1 MKMDCRKKSILWSSI
16 ALLVLGVFIF
26 IAPAQAW
33 NNHDTIAKTDY
44 GKLKGYVD
52 EDKEVLV
59 WKGVPYAKP
68 PVRDLRW
75 KAPEDPEPWHG
86 VRDAISPAPKCTQLF
101 TTEEWI
107 RTGVVDSESSED
119 CLYVD
124 IYRPERPAYQHERLP
139 VYVWIHGGSNNFGS
153 GRDYDGSVLAAQSDV
168 VVVVVQYRLGPLGW
182 LYHPAIQTGHDKLSD
197 SGNFGTLDHAQALKW
212 IHKNIDAFG
221 GNPHNVTITGESA
234 GAHNT
239 MNMVISPLGK
249 GLFHKAMSESGG
261 MRTVPPLTTTDLKI
275 VPGRTQANDIIEKLL
290 MYKAGIIPPVTPAT
304 RAIYTQLRIDM
315 ENAGTLEALL
325 RLTTAGD
332 FFLAIVT
339 YGSVPTFPVIE
350 DGTVMPVGGW
360 IPAIQAGKY
369 NKVPIILGSNEYE
382 SKSFMPLYGPA
393 IKPLGVPPG
402 PPGSHTWFDLIHV
415 LRKDTTPLLT
425 VDDVLPT
432 QHDKDLY
439 ELTGYYGSRNWKAKF
454 VDTVAHELVK
464 VQDDVYAYL
473 FKWGGIGSGPSPF
486 DFIYGA
492 GHASEIAF
500 FFGGDQGLFGY
511 PFVPANE
518 TGRKDLQH
526 AMMEYLKYFAWTGN
540 PNHYF
545 PCPPWLEKWSHFT
558 CLPKWKE
565 WSNHPG
571 APKAI
576 VFDAD
581 FNRAHIAMM
590 NEELTID
597 GPTGVTAT
605 FEAAM
610 TSKGL
615 SPLEKAAARV
625 FQFSSPW

>member
-1 MKMDCRKKSILWSSI
+1 MNCKKRSALWSSI

-33 NNHDTIAKTDY
+33 DNHDPIAKTDY

-52 EDKEVLV
+52 ENKEVLV

-68 PVRDLRW
+68 PVGDLRW
-75 KAPEDPEPWHG
+75 KTPEDPEPWYG
-86 VRDAISPAPKCTQLF
+86 VRDATSPAKKCTQLF

-107 RTGVVDSESSED
+107 RTGVVDPESSED

-124 IYRPERPAYQHERLP
+124 IYRPERPTYQWERLP

-153 GRDYDGSVLAAQSDV
+153 GRDYDGSVLANRSDV

-182 LYHPAIQTGHDKLSD
+182 LYHPAIQTGGILSN

-212 IHKNIDAFG
+212 IHENIESFG
-221 GNPHNVTITGESA
+221 GNPHNVTVTGESA

-249 GLFHKAMSESGG
+249 GLFHRAMSESGG
-261 MRTVPPLTTTDLKI
+261 MVTLPTAS
-275 VPGRTQANDIIEKLL
+275 GRLQANDIIEKLIRF
-290 MYKAGIIPPVTPAT
+290 KEGVDAAT
-304 RAIYTQLRIDM
+304 AKTRRIAM
-315 ENAGTLEALL
+315 ETDGTLEAYL
-325 RLTTAGD
+325 RAATGGD
-332 FFLAIVT
+332 LFLAILK
-339 YGSVPTFPVIE
+339 YGSVPTFPAVE

-369 NKVPIILGSNEYE
+369 NKMPIILGSNEYE
-382 SKSFMPLYGPA
+382 SKSFMPLYYSFV
-393 IKPLGVPPG
+393 KPLGVPSG
-402 PPGSHTWFDLIHV
+402 PYTWFNLINV
-415 LRKDTTPLLT
+415 LRKDLPITI
-425 VDDVLPT
+425 DDVLPT
-432 QHDKDLY
+432 QHDKDIY
-439 ELTGYYGSRNWKAKF
+439 ELTGYYGSQNWKAKF

-500 FFGGDQGLFGY
+500 FFGSDQGLFGY

-518 TGRKDLQH
+518 AGRKDLQH
-526 AMMEYLKYFAWTGN
+526 AMMEYLKHFAWTGN

-545 PCPPWLEKWSHFT
+545 PCSPWFQKWSHFSY
-558 CLPKWKE
+558 LPRWKE
-565 WSNHPG
+565 WSNDPG

-576 VFDAD
+576 VFNAD
-581 FNRAHIAMM
+581 LDHAQIGMM
-590 NEELTID
+590 TDELTIE
-597 GPTGVTAT
+597 GVTGAL
-605 FEAAM
+605 EAAM
-610 TSKGL
+610 TNKNL
-615 SPLEKAAARV
+615 TPTEKIAARI
-625 FQFSSPW
+625 FQFSKPW

>member
-1 MKMDCRKKSILWSSI
+1 MDCRKRRILWSSI

-33 NNHDTIAKTDY
+33 HNDDPIAKTDY

-52 EDKEVLV
+52 ENKEVLV
-59 WKGVPYAKP
+59 WKGVPYARP
-68 PVRDLRW
+68 PVGELRW
-75 KAPEDPEPWHG
+75 AAPLDPEAWHG
-86 VRDAISPAPKCTQLF
+86 VRDATLPANKCTQLF
-101 TTEEWI
+101 TTKEWI
-107 RTGVVDSESSED
+107 RTGVVDPDSSED

-124 IYRPERPAYQHERLP
+124 IYRPERPTYQHEKLP

-168 VVVVVQYRLGPLGW
+168 VVVVVQYRLGPIGW
-182 LYHPAIQTGHDKLSD
+182 FYHPAIQTGGADILSD

-212 IHKNIDAFG
+212 IHENIESFG
-221 GNPHNVTITGESA
+221 GNPHNVTVTGESA

-249 GLFHKAMSESGG
+249 RLFHRAMSESGG
-261 MRTVPPLTTTDLKI
+261 MVTVPTAS
-275 VPGRTQANDIIEKLL
+275 GRLQANDIIEKLIRFKENVDAATA
-290 MYKAGIIPPVTPAT
+290 KARRMA
-304 RAIYTQLRIDM
+304 M
-315 ENAGTLEALL
+315 ETDGTLEAYL
-325 RLTTAGD
+325 RATTAGD
-332 FFLAIVT
+332 LFLAILK
-339 YGSVPTFPVIE
+339 YGSVPTFPAIE

-369 NKVPIILGSNEYE
+369 NKMPIILGSNQYE
-382 SKSFMPLYGPA
+382 SKSFMPLYYA
-393 IKPLGVPPG
+393 YVKPYGVPSG
-402 PPGSHTWFDLIHV
+402 LYTWFNLINV
-415 LRKDTTPLLT
+415 LRKDLPIT
-425 VDDVLPT
+425 VDNVLPT
-432 QHDKDLY
+432 QHDKDIY
-439 ELTGYYGSRNWKAKF
+439 ELTGYYGSQNWKAKF
-454 VDTVAHELVK
+454 VDTVAHELAK

-518 TGRKDLQH
+518 AGRKDLQH
-526 AMMEYLKYFAWTGN
+526 AMMEYLANFAYTGN
-540 PNHYF
+540 PNDDFSFHTQ
-545 PCPPWLEKWSHFT
+545 WKKWSHSSR
-558 CLPKWKE
+558 LPKWKE

-581 FNRAHIAMM
+581 LDHAQIKMM
-590 NEELTID
+590 NEELTIE
-597 GPTGVTAT
+597 GVTAAL
-605 FEAAM
+605 EAAM
-610 TSKGL
+610 TAKGL
-615 SPLEKAAARV
+615 LPLEKAAARI
-625 FQFSSPW
+625 FQFSKPW

>member
-1 MKMDCRKKSILWSSI
+1 MNCRKKLALWPSI
-16 ALLVLGVFIF
+16 AALVLAVFI
-26 IAPAQAW
+26 IVPAQAW
-33 NNHDTIAKTDY
+33 DNHDTVVKTDY
-44 GKLKGYVD
+44 GKLKGYVN
-52 EDKEVLV
+52 EDKEVIV

-68 PVRDLRW
+68 PVGDLRW
-75 KAPEDPEPWHG
+75 AAPEDPDPWHG
-86 VRDAISPAPKCTQLF
+86 VRNATLPAKKCTQLY
-101 TTEEWI
+101 TTKEWI
-107 RTGVVDSESSED
+107 RTGVVDPESSED

-124 IYRPERPAYQHERLP
+124 IYRPERPTYHHERLP

-153 GRDYDGSVLAAQSDV
+153 GRDYDGSVLATQSDV
-168 VVVVVQYRLGPLGW
+168 IVVVVQYRLGPMGW
-182 LYHPAIQTGHDKLSD
+182 FYHPAVQTGGADKLSD

-212 IHKNIDAFG
+212 IRKNIDAFG
-221 GNPHNVTITGESA
+221 GNPHNVTVTGESA

-249 GLFHKAMSESGG
+249 GLFHRAMSESGG
-261 MRTVPPLTTTDLKI
+261 MVTVPTAS
-275 VPGRTQANDIIEKLL
+275 GRLQANDIIEKLL
-290 MYKAGIIPPVTPAT
+290 MYKGGVIPPVAPAT
-304 RAIYTQLRIDM
+304 RAIYTQARITM
-315 ENAGTLEALL
+315 ETNGTLEAYL
-325 RLTTAGD
+325 RATTAGD
-332 FFLAIVT
+332 LFLAILK
-339 YGSVPTFPVIE
+339 YGSVPTFPAIE

-382 SKSFMPLYGPA
+382 SKSFMPLYYA
-393 IKPLGVPPG
+393 YVKPLGVPSG
-402 PPGSHTWFDLIHV
+402 PYTWFNLINV

-425 VDDVLPT
+425 VDDVLPV
-432 QHDKDLY
+432 QHDKDIY

-454 VDTVAHELVK
+454 VDTVAHELAK

-518 TGRKDLQH
+518 AGRKDLQQ
-526 AMMEYLKYFAWTGN
+526 AMMEYLKHFAWTGN

-558 CLPKWKE
+558 CLPRWKE
-565 WSNHPG
+565 WSNDPG

-581 FNRAHIAMM
+581 FDRAHIAMM
-590 NEELTID
+590 NEELTIE
-597 GPTGVTAT
+597 GVTAA

-615 SPLEKAAARV
+615 TPAEKIAARI
-625 FQFSSPW
+625 FQFSKPW

>member
-1 MKMDCRKKSILWSSI
+1 MKMDCRKRRILWSSI

-33 NNHDTIAKTDY
+33 HNDDPIAKTDY

-59 WKGVPYAKP
+59 WKGVPYARP
-68 PVRDLRW
+68 PVGELRW
-75 KAPEDPEPWHG
+75 AAPLDPEPWHG
-86 VRDAISPAPKCTQLF
+86 VRDATLPGNKCTQLF
-101 TTEEWI
+101 TTKEWI
-107 RTGVVDSESSED
+107 RTGVVDPNSSED
-119 CLYVD
+119 CLYLD
-124 IYRPERPAYQHERLP
+124 IYRPERPTYRYERLP

-153 GRDYDGSVLAAQSDV
+153 GRDYDGSVLANRSDV

-182 LYHPAIQTGHDKLSD
+182 LYHPAIQTGGADMLSD

-212 IHKNIDAFG
+212 IHENIESFG
-221 GNPHNVTITGESA
+221 GNPHNVTVTGESA

-249 GLFHKAMSESGG
+249 RLFHRAMSESGG
-261 MRTVPPLTTTDLKI
+261 MVTVPTAS
-275 VPGRTQANDIIEKLL
+275 GRLQANDIIEKLIRFKENVDAATA
-290 MYKAGIIPPVTPAT
+290 KA
-304 RAIYTQLRIDM
+304 RRIAM
-315 ENAGTLEALL
+315 ETDSTLEAYL
-325 RLTTAGD
+325 RATTAGD
-332 FFLAIVT
+332 LFLAILK
-339 YGSVPTFPVIE
+339 YGSVPTFPAIE

-369 NKVPIILGSNEYE
+369 NKMPIILGSNEYE
-382 SKSFMPLYGPA
+382 SKSFMPLYYA
-393 IKPLGVPPG
+393 YVKPLGVPS
-402 PPGSHTWFDLIHV
+402 GSHTWFNLINV
-415 LRKDTTPLLT
+415 LRKDLPITI
-425 VDDVLPT
+425 DDVLPT
-432 QHDKDLY
+432 QHDKDIY
-439 ELTGYYGSRNWKAKF
+439 ELTGYYGSQNWKAKF

-518 TGRKDLQH
+518 AGRKDLQH
-526 AMMEYLKYFAWTGN
+526 AMMEYLKHFAWAGN
-540 PNHYF
+540 PNYYF
-545 PCPPWLEKWSHFT
+545 PCSPWLQKWSHFSY
-558 CLPKWKE
+558 LPRWKE
-565 WSNHPG
+565 WSNDPG

-576 VFDAD
+576 VFNAD
-581 FNRAHIAMM
+581 LNHAQIGMM
-590 NEELTID
+590 NDELTIE
-597 GPTGVTAT
+597 GVTAA

-610 TSKGL
+610 TAKGL
-615 SPLEKAAARV
+615 TPTEKIAARI
-625 FQFSSPW
+625 FQFSKPW